1 MRQCN
6 VTLSPLTLLSL
17 IMLNQRSL
25 ALSIT
30 VRVKTFI
37 GDQLNNGKK
46 LPELFIVFMQQFQ
59 ASNHMIL

>member
-1 MRQCN
+1 
-6 VTLSPLTLLSL
+6 
-17 IMLNQRSL
+17 MLNQRSL

-59 ASNHMIL
+59 ASNHDSLVSLVTTVL